1 MDFLTLAAEKC
12 EAFLLLASLSRPN
25 VKGFQLYG
33 DERPSRT
40 DVAFEFRLS
49 PAATVALCCLLS
61 AEGNTVGAGF
71 FFFRGVS
78 IKELCI
84 VHKYKNPSEK
94 QEVLHTII
102 AFTPYMLWL

>member
-40 DVAFEFRLS
+40 DVAFECSTFRLS

-61 AEGNTVGAGF
+61 AEGNTVGAGVF
-71 FFFRGVS
+71 FSEGFPSKSSALS
-78 IKELCI
+78 INIGIQVRSKKHCI
-84 VHKYKNPSEK
+84 P
-94 QEVLHTII
+94 
-102 AFTPYMLWL
+102 